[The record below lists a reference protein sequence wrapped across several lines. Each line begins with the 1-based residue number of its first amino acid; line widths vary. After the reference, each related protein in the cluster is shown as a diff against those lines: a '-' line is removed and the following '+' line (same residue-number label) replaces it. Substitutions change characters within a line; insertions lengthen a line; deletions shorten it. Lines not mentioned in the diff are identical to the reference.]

1 MGLGGRSLSG
11 EEAFGDPRL
20 GGKGGFH
27 VELVTQKELEGSMLS
42 DHELKARSDKLRE
55 ERKKAGEEV
64 EEMEEGV
71 TAALDMEDMWK
82 KEASTFTPAPT
93 TTMADSN
100 GDVRSMDRKLDSSLR
115 LLTKLQLGKDL
126 HWDLPWTIREAGE
139 TMREAAERG
148 LEERCGVSVRENSML
163 LGNAPSSFYK
173 YKYPKHWA
181 EKQGAKGAKVFIYKG
196 YIQHQINQDV
206 GVSVKEPLK
215 DYQWATL
222 EEMQQMLDR
231 NTFKAVEQ
239 MLMPED

>member
-1 MGLGGRSLSG
+1 MG
-11 EEAFGDPRL
+11 
-20 GGKGGFH
+20 
-27 VELVTQKELEGSMLS
+27 
-42 DHELKARSDKLRE
+42 RE

-126 HWDLPWTIREAGE
+126 HWDLPWTIR
-139 TMREAAERG
+139 
-148 LEERCGVSVRENSML
+148 CGANVRENSML

-206 GVSVKEPLK
+206 GVSVKEPLR